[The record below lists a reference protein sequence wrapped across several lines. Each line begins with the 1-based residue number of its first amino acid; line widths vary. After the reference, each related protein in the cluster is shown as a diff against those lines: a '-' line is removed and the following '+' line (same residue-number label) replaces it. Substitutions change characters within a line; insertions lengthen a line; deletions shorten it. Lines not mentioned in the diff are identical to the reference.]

1 VPCALVTG
9 IGGQDGS
16 LLAELLLERGYRV
29 VGTVRDLSA
38 PYENLA
44 AIRDRLELVEL
55 DLARLDAVEEALRSW
70 EADEIYNLASV
81 SLVPLSWEDPLGS
94 ATLGVQGVTSLL
106 EGVRRV
112 NPAIR
117 LLQATSSEIFGQP
130 RESPQSETTP
140 VAPVSPYGAVKAYG
154 HFLVGAYRRRYGL
167 HACSA
172 ILFNHESPRRPESFV
187 TRKVARAAAR
197 ISAGLE
203 HELRIGSLEPQRDWG
218 YAGDTVRAMWL
229 ALAAA
234 EPDDYVVATGEPHS
248 VQDLVE
254 LAFAHVGLV
263 WRDHVV
269 VDEELV
275 RGSSEIWQQVG
286 DASRA
291 RDRLGWEPTVTFP
304 ELVRLLVDAEL
315 EILAMDTTDGHEMH

>member
-1 VPCALVTG
+1 MPCALVTG

-70 EADEIYNLASV
+70 EPDEIYNLASV

-112 NPAIR
+112 NPTIR

-154 HFLVGAYRRRYGL
+154 HFLVGAYRRRYG
-167 HACSA
+167 
-172 ILFNHESPRRPESFV
+172 
-187 TRKVARAAAR
+187 
-197 ISAGLE
+197 
-203 HELRIGSLEPQRDWG
+203 
-218 YAGDTVRAMWL
+218 DT
-229 ALAAA
+229 ALTL
-234 EPDDYVVATGEPHS
+234 YRSGT
-248 VQDLVE
+248 
-254 LAFAHVGLV
+254 
-263 WRDHVV
+263 
-269 VDEELV
+269 
-275 RGSSEIWQQVG
+275 
-286 DASRA
+286 
-291 RDRLGWEPTVTFP
+291 
-304 ELVRLLVDAEL
+304 
-315 EILAMDTTDGHEMH
+315 